1 MSTISSG
8 SSGLTWTSDNSS
20 NLAITLTSI
29 VDNTGNTVTGSTVVK
44 GAAKAWVRFN
54 GATATM
60 NSAFNVSSVARN
72 ATGDYTINFITP
84 MASGEYAV
92 ASTAGDN
99 QNAVSSTPTYVR
111 PTKHNTANVKIGV
124 GYASG
129 GTQALYDYDNISL
142 TVFGN

>member
-1 MSTISSG
+1 MTISRNL
-8 SSGLTWTSDNSS
+8 SSIPNT
-20 NLAITLTSI
+20 ITANTIIDS
-29 VDNTGNTVTGSTVVK
+29 TGNTVPIVTVVK

-54 GATATM
+54 GSTATM
-60 NSAFNVSSVARN
+60 NSAFNVSSVTRN

-84 MASGEYAV
+84 MTSGEYAV

-99 QNAVSSTPTYVR
+99 QNAASSTPTYVR

-129 GTQALYDYDNISL
+129 GTQALFDYDNISL
-142 TVFGN
+142 TVFSS